1 MVQAPENLKQLNL
14 TGMEELELT
23 GKRNCITGSN
33 KHWFECAL
41 ELL

>member
-14 TGMEELELT
+14 TCMEELELT
-23 GKRNCITGSN
+23 GKRNYITGSN

-41 ELL
+41 ALL